1 MLEPE
6 RQTMRMHRFLEWG
19 LVVLCTVSFLVYLLH
34 SRAAE
39 TYGALYVKL
48 LGKLPMIL
56 GN

>member
-6 RQTMRMHRFLEWG
+6 RQTLRMHSFIEWG
-19 LVVLCTVSFLVYLLH
+19 LVLLCTVSFLVYLLH

-48 LGKLPMIL
+48 LGKLAMAL

>member
-6 RQTMRMHRFLEWG
+6 RQTTRLHRFIEWG
-19 LVVLCTVSFLVYLLH
+19 LVLLCTVSFLVYLLH

-48 LGKLPMIL
+48 LGKLPMVL